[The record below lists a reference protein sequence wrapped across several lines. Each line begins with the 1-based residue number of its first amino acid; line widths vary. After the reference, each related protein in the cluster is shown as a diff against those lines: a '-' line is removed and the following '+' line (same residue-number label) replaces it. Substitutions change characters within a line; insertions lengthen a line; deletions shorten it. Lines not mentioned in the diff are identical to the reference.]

1 MVFGERSFYWFGNLQ
16 GGEMYSTV
24 SLNQMAERDL
34 QEFEGD
40 LKRYQ
45 RANRRSMW
53 VGIGALFA
61 VLFSA
66 CMVCSAVVLILR

>member
-1 MVFGERSFYWFGNLQ
+1 
-16 GGEMYSTV
+16 MYSSV
-24 SLNQMAERDL
+24 SFNQMAEHDL

-53 VGIGALFA
+53 AGIVALVA

-66 CMVCSAVVLILR
+66 CMVCSAVVLLLR

>member
-1 MVFGERSFYWFGNLQ
+1 
-16 GGEMYSTV
+16 MYSTV
-24 SLNQMAERDL
+24 SVNKMAERDL

-45 RANRRSMW
+45 KANRRSMW
-53 VGIGALFA
+53 VGILSLIA

-66 CMVCSAVVLILR
+66 CMVCSAVVLLLR